1 MISFE
6 QVEEKIIKEN
16 WKITLGR
23 GIAIDRQVVEFGLW
37 SEQDFQQWVSRD
49 KMPEPAKLLWSSM
62 GEPQDQNL
70 WTKRTKPEGIR
81 EWGQEA
87 AVRECWRRR
96 TTRRSLGS
104 WLVWWKRQR
113 GEMAWPARALA
124 LFFFLSSPTPIKL
137 QESVLPS
144 FFHPGL
150 ACVLCLPGTLPAAH
164 SRALFCFTEPTSHL
178 HHGGALSPLS
188 GRWPSP
194 RLRRSGELLA
204 PSLTFSGRHFLSRI
218 FSIPSR
224 ILSQLATVVLLARHP
239 ANPAHRAWGVLG
251 FQPASDCVKFNHI
264 VRNLV
269 QFMEALG
276 MWVRDTRR
284 EGTIWINKCEAA
296 ASW

>member
-124 LFFFLSSPTPIKL
+124 LFFFIFSNSYKTAGIRPT
-137 QESVLPS
+137 VV
-144 FFHPGL
+144 F
-150 ACVLCLPGTLPAAH
+150 
-164 SRALFCFTEPTSHL
+164 
-178 HHGGALSPLS
+178 
-188 GRWPSP
+188 SP
-194 RLRRSGELLA
+194 RF
-204 PSLTFSGRHFLSRI
+204 SLCAVF
-218 FSIPSR
+218 
-224 ILSQLATVVLLARHP
+224 ARHP
-239 ANPAHRAWGVLG
+239 PCRPFPSTFLFHWTNFPPPPRR
-251 FQPASDCVKFNHI
+251 S
-264 VRNLV
+264 
-269 QFMEALG
+269 ALTPL
-276 MWVRDTRR
+276 WPL
-284 EGTIWINKCEAA
+284 TISTTSTIRWATGA
-296 ASW
+296 VSYFLRTTLL